1 MHCFIYCVAY
11 PDLKNFRHRGG
22 TGDPAARESYIGL
35 LRFSYLTGVTMNTEW
50 RFGLSS
56 EKMAI
61 D

>member
-35 LRFSYLTGVTMNTEW
+35 LRFSYLTGVTMNTE
-50 RFGLSS
+50 
-56 EKMAI
+56 
-61 D
+61 